1 MRHSFPLAV
10 LASCFIAACATQ
22 PVSFEPPV
30 KAEPGKVY
38 KAIPQDLFSDGIKH
52 WQDRHG
58 KNYARYKDDQIVDI
72 ANNVLLYQR
81 DNGGWIENRDPAR
94 ILTQEEMR
102 SEYADKATGKGSFD
116 NRNVYSQIEYLF
128 AAYDQTGAKPYR
140 EAALKGLRYTLEMQ
154 HKKCGGWPHTV
165 PGDQPYHPYITMAD
179 EVTSGVLRML
189 RKIEQADP
197 PFKSVDAA
205 DRAAAAEARKKG
217 DACVLQLQ
225 VKQNGKPAGW
235 AGQYYPD
242 TLLPAQGRSF
252 ELPAMVSQESV
263 EMARY
268 LMSIPNPSPEVIAAI
283 DGVMD
288 WFDRSKL
295 NGWKI
300 ETIQLDKPV
309 KYEFHTAT
317 TDRRLVQDASAPPLW
332 GRFYDVKDNS
342 IVLANRDGI
351 RVKEYSQIHH
361 ERRTGYA
368 WYGTWP
374 NKVLYEEYPAW
385 KKRMGRG

>member
-1 MRHSFPLAV
+1 MRHHASLAV
-10 LASCFIAACATQ
+10 LAAALLTACASQ
-22 PVSFEPPV
+22 PVVQPLP
-30 KAEPGKVY
+30 KPQAGKTY
-38 KAIPQDLFSDGIKH
+38 QAIPLELFSDGIKH

-58 KNYARYKDDQIVDI
+58 KDYPRYKDTQVVEI

-94 ILTQEEMR
+94 ILGD
-102 SEYADKATGKGSFD
+102 ADVKATQAEKSIAKGSFD
-116 NRNVYSQIEYLF
+116 NRNVYSQVEYLF
-128 AAYDQTGAKPYR
+128 AAYDQTGERVYR
-140 EAALKGLRYTLEMQ
+140 EAAVKGLRYTLSMQ

-189 RKIEQADP
+189 RKVEQSDA
-197 PFKSVDAA
+197 PFKSVDAT

-217 DACVLQLQ
+217 DACVLALQ
-225 VKQNGKPAGW
+225 IRQGGKLAGW
-235 AGQYYPD
+235 AGQYDPD

-268 LMSIPNPSPEVIAAI
+268 LMGIPNPSPEVIAAI
-283 DGVMD
+283 EGVME
-288 WFDRSKL
+288 WFERSKL
-295 NGWKI
+295 VGWKI
-300 ETIQLDKPV
+300 ETIKLDQPV

-368 WYGTWP
+368 WYGNWP
-374 NKVLYEEYPAW
+374 SKVLYEEYPAW
-385 KKRMGRG
+385 KKRMGR